1 MYSRIL
7 YETSLMTSALLDQRE
22 VWSKEEY
29 GIETLRPP
37 RPYSKKSI
45 ELGVI
50 QSSRF
55 SKHKAA
61 SFQLTRPEIRHLTP
75 FLLLLYLSH

>member
-1 MYSRIL
+1 MYSQTL
-7 YETSLMTSALLDQRE
+7 YEASLMTSVLLDQR

-29 GIETLRPP
+29 GIETRRPP